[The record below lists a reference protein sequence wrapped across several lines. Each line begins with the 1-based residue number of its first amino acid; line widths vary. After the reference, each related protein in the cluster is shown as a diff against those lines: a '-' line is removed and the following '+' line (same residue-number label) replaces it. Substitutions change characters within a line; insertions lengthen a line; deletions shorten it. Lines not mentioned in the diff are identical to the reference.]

1 MSAAEQLL
9 DEFDKVTEK
18 RMAELLGTTARA
30 LQRKRDR
37 KIIPTWVWAK
47 IDGRIIYSKRR
58 YDEWLES
65 LWTCRPASKSSA
77 NQSEFASSGESA
89 GVAKRLPTHRPR
101 KESQRQQLYVLR

>member
-1 MSAAEQLL
+1 MSAAENLI
-9 DEFDKVTEK
+9 DEVDKVTEK
-18 RMAELLGTTARA
+18 RMAELIGTTAKA
-30 LQRKRDR
+30 LQRKRER
-37 KIIPTWVWAK
+37 KIIPAWVWAK

-77 NQSEFASSGESA
+77 NQSEFASNGESA
-89 GVAKRLPTHRPR
+89 DVAKRLPTHRPR

>member
-1 MSAAEQLL
+1 MSAAEKID
-9 DEFDKVTEK
+9 DEFDKVSEK

-30 LQRKRDR
+30 LQRKRER
-37 KIIPTWVWAK
+37 KIIPAWIWAK

-77 NQSEFASSGESA
+77 NQSEFGFNGESA
-89 GVAKRLPTHRPR
+89 DVVKRSPTLRPR